1 MAREPEKNL
10 ECALIAVNTRGSWKR
25 LRIRQQ
31 FLHGTGG
38 TDGPSSRLTR
48 RGVASLMRPRQ
59 PTASRRCQGRRRG
72 SKRTTDG
79 TAKTRFI
86 VYSDIEN

>member
-1 MAREPEKNL
+1 MAREPEKDL
-10 ECALIAVNTRGSWKR
+10 ECALIAVNTRGIWQQ
-25 LRIRQQ
+25 LRTRQQ
-31 FLHGTGG
+31 FPHGAGG

-48 RGVASLMRPRQ
+48 HFVAGLTGPRQ
-59 PTASRRCQGRRRG
+59 PTASRRCQGRRPG
-72 SKRTTDG
+72 SKRTIDG